1 MYNVQCNLTFAGTC
15 SIITLVFIAY
25 DRYHVIVYGIAHA
38 DQRITTRKAALIIAF
53 IWIYSVVACIPP
65 FFGWGGYKLGN
76 STYRA
81 SRMLHLCTLHLWMLH
96 LRKLSLLDTFGKLHI
111 LVVSPSEFTPSD
123 VSPSGNYTYGT
134 LQLRKITPFKF
145 LKTSE
150 GKKSKGVT
158 FRR

>member
-38 DQRITTRKAALIIAF
+38 DQRITTRKAALIITF
-53 IWIYSVVACIPP
+53 IWIYSIVACIPP

-81 SRMLHLCTLHLWMLH
+81 SRMLHLRTLHLWMLH
-96 LRKLSLLDTFGKLHI
+96 LRKLELWKLELWKFSLLDTFRKLHLLDI
-111 LVVSPSEFTPSD
+111 TALQ
-123 VSPSGNYTYGT
+123 NYTF
-134 LQLRKITPFKF
+134 QV
-145 LKTSE
+145 SE
-150 GKKSKGVT
+150 DV
-158 FRR
+158 RR